1 MPRSHR
7 YRYGHWRGGR
17 DPLAPPFDLRAA
29 LDQIGEDVL
38 EGASPRDAV
47 DRLLRQGL
55 HGRGGLDA
63 IRRSLAQRRR
73 RLEKRGDLAGTL
85 DRVRAALDQVLAEE
99 RSTLAAEE
107 GDAARLAE
115 MELADLPDDTA
126 SAVRDLADHEWHSPE
141 AAAGYE
147 RIKQML
153 RSEVLDA
160 QFEGL
165 RDALSD
171 PDPAA
176 MQRIRD
182 MMADLN
188 ALLAAHARGEDT
200 TEQFDEFMQ
209 RHGDLFPEQP
219 RDTDDL
225 IDLLARRQS
234 AAQRMMASLSSA
246 QRDELS
252 RLMSEALDDPDL
264 ESQLAQ
270 LQDNL
275 SALRPGMMSGKP
287 VRMDGSEPLGYSD
300 AVGAVAD
307 LADVQDLQAQLAQEH
322 PGATLD
328 DVDVEALERQL
339 SPAAVR
345 DLEQLRQLESE
356 LERQGYLHR
365 DEHGDT
371 ALTPKALRRLGE
383 TALRRIFAGL
393 DAPAPGNHDD
403 QRTGAADERTGA
415 TLAWEF
421 GDERPL
427 DAVATVRNAVLRTAT
442 AQDAGPLRLDVE
454 DFAVAETERRTT
466 AAVALLVDLSFS
478 MVQEDRWAP
487 MKQTALALSHLVS
500 TRFRQDALQIIGFD
514 RLARRLTPLQLAQVE
529 PEWVQGTNLHHALML
544 AGRHLRRHP
553 DAEPVVMVVTDGEP
567 TAHLNP
573 DGSPFF
579 HWPSTQATVRATVGE
594 VDVLTR
600 YGATLNFFLLGDDPG
615 LAHFV
620 DAVARR
626 NGGRVFTPELGR
638 LGEYVVADYLRAR
651 RGRRR
656 SA

>member
-1 MPRSHR
+1 VPRSHR

-29 LDQIGEDVL
+29 LDELGNDVL

-47 DRLLRQGL
+47 DRLLRRGL
-55 HGRGGLDA
+55 NGRGGLDS

-73 RLEKRGDLAGTL
+73 RLERRGDLAGTL

-99 RSTLAAEE
+99 RATLAAADT
-107 GDAARLAE
+107 DAARFAE

-126 SAVRDLADHEWHSPE
+126 SAVRQLADHQWHSAE

-147 RIKQML
+147 RIRDML

-165 RDALSD
+165 RDALAD

-176 MQRIRD
+176 MQRVRD
-182 MMADLN
+182 MVADLN
-188 ALLAAHARGEDT
+188 ALLSAHARGQDT
-200 TEQFDEFMQ
+200 TEQFDEFMD

-225 IDLLARRQS
+225 IDLLARRQG
-234 AAQRMMASLSSA
+234 AAQRMMASLSSS

-252 RLMSEALDDPDL
+252 RLMAQALDDPDL

-275 SALRPGMMSGKP
+275 SALRPGMMRGAP
-287 VRMDGSEPLGYSD
+287 VDMDGGEPLGYSD

-307 LADVQDLQAQLAQEH
+307 LADVQELQAQLAQEH

-328 DVDVEALERQL
+328 DVDVDALERQL
-339 SPAAVR
+339 SPAAVQ
-345 DLEQLRQLESE
+345 DLRQLRQLEAE

-365 DEHGDT
+365 DEHGAP

-383 TALRRIFAGL
+383 SALRRIFSGL
-393 DAPAPGNHDD
+393 EAAARGQHDD
-403 QRTGAADERTGA
+403 HRTGAADERTGA
-415 TLAWEF
+415 VLPWEF
-421 GDERPL
+421 GDERPF
-427 DAVATVRNAVLRTAT
+427 DAVTTVRNAVLRSASSG
-442 AQDAGPLRLDVE
+442 ASLRLSVE

-487 MKQTALALSHLVS
+487 MKSPALALSHLVS

-529 PEWVQGTNLHHALML
+529 PEWVQGTNLQHALLL

-553 DAEPVVMVVTDGEP
+553 EAEPVVMVVTDGEP
-567 TAHLNP
+567 TAHLLA
-573 DGSPFF
+573 DGTPSF
-579 HWPSTQATVRATVGE
+579 HWPSTSATVRATVAE
-594 VDVLTR
+594 VDTLTR
-600 YGATLNFFLLGDDPG
+600 SGATLNFFLLGDDTG
-615 LAHFV
+615 LARFV

-638 LGEYVVADYLRAR
+638 LGEYVVADYLSAR

>member
-17 DPLAPPFDLRAA
+17 DPLEPPFDLRAA
-29 LDQIGEDVL
+29 LDQIGQDVL
-38 EGASPRDAV
+38 EGSSPRDAV
-47 DRLLRQGL
+47 DSLLRRGL
-55 HGRGGLDA
+55 HGRGGLDS

-73 RLEKRGDLAGTL
+73 RLERRGDLGGTL

-99 RSTLAAEE
+99 RGALAAED

-115 MELADLPDDTA
+115 MELDDLPDDTA
-126 SAVRDLADHEWHSPE
+126 SAVRQLADHRWHSPE

-147 RIKQML
+147 RIRQML

-165 RDALSD
+165 RDALTNR
-171 PDPAA
+171 DPAA
-176 MQRIRD
+176 MQRVRD

-200 TEQFDEFMQ
+200 GEQFDEFMQ
-209 RHGDLFPEQP
+209 RHGELFPEQP

-225 IDLLARRQS
+225 IDLLARRQG
-234 AAQRMMASLSSA
+234 AAERMMASLSSD

-252 RLMSEALDDPDL
+252 RLMADALDDPDL
-264 ESQLAQ
+264 ESELTQLH
-270 LQDNL
+270 DNL
-275 SALRPGMMSGKP
+275 SALRPGMMRGAP
-287 VRMDGSEPLGYSD
+287 VQVDGSEPLGYAD

-307 LADVQDLQAQLAQEH
+307 LADVQDLQAQLSQQH

-345 DLEQLRQLESE
+345 DLTQLRRLESE

-365 DEHGDT
+365 DEHGT
-371 ALTPKALRRLGE
+371 PELTPKALRRLGE

-393 DAPAPGNHDD
+393 EAAGRGDHDD
-403 QRTGAADERTGA
+403 RRTGAADERTGA
-415 TLAWEF
+415 VLAWEF

-427 DAVATVRNAVLRTAT
+427 DAVATVRNAVLRS
-442 AQDAGPLRLDVE
+442 AGAEGRLALAVE
-454 DFAVAETERRTT
+454 DFAVAETERRST

-514 RLARRLTPLQLAQVE
+514 RLARRLNPLQLAQVE

-553 DAEPVVMVVTDGEP
+553 EAEPVVMVVTDGEP
-567 TAHLNP
+567 TAHLQP
-573 DGSPFF
+573 DGTPYF
-579 HWPSTQATVRATVGE
+579 HWPSTPATVRATVAE
-594 VDVLTR
+594 VDAMTR
-600 YGATLNFFLLGDDPG
+600 YGATLNFFLLGDDSG
-615 LAHFV
+615 LAAFV

-638 LGEYVVADYLRAR
+638 LGEYVVADYLNAR